1 MNTRAPIHYEYII
14 VENSSLIEDEW
25 QLVGVY
31 GGRFLNWMVFRR
43 HIPEEKMS
51 K

>member
-1 MNTRAPIHYEYII
+1 MDTRAPEYYEYII
-14 VENSSLIEDEW
+14 VESGSTVEQEW

-31 GGRFLNWMVFRR
+31 GGHVLTWMVFRR
-43 HIPEEKMS
+43 YIPEDKVA

>member
-1 MNTRAPIHYEYII
+1 MDMRAPEHYEYII
-14 VENSSLIEDEW
+14 VESGSVVEVEW

-31 GGRFLNWMVFRR
+31 GGRVFNWMVFRR
-43 HIPEEKMS
+43 HIPEEKVA